1 MGVPMAHNNADG
13 ARARDI
19 AERSGKSKGK
29 GKQKGFEGWGSTP
42 ALEKLHNLAIWLRN
56 SSIHHDLWDQAIGIS
71 LGIDNDT
78 RWLSWYFVIDRA
90 IRKKDEII
98 KFLHEHD
105 EACSPNTL
113 THADWEIL
121 GRTHL
126 FLQVFNSGT
135 LWIEGDRAGLSQ
147 SLEMMDAILAFFE
160 QQKVC
165 G

>member
-1 MGVPMAHNNADG
+1 L
-13 ARARDI
+13 
-19 AERSGKSKGK
+19 
-29 GKQKGFEGWGSTP
+29 GSTP
-42 ALEKLHNLAIWLRN
+42 ALEKLENLAIWLRN
-56 SSIHHDLWDQAIGIS
+56 SPIHHDLWDQAIGIS

-78 RWLSWYFVIDRA
+78 RWVSWYFVVDRA
-90 IRKKDEII
+90 VRKKDEII

-105 EACSPNTL
+105 EACGPNIL
-113 THADWEIL
+113 THTDWEIL
-121 GRTHL
+121 GRTRR

-165 G
+165 D